1 MGNTS
6 QTAGPTAEPL
16 ARRVFHVATA
26 GIFIEI
32 GICFL
37 VLVL

>member
-6 QTAGPTAEPL
+6 QTGTPAAEPL
-16 ARRVFHVATA
+16 ARRVFQVATA
-26 GIFIEI
+26 GIFVEI
-32 GICFL
+32 GVCFL